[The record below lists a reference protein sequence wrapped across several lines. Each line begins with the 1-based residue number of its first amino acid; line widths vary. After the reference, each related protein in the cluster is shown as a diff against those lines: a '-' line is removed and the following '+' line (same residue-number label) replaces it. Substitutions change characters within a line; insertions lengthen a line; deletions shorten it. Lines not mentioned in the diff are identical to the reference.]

1 MNKLLDQ
8 IRENVTQTQVWK
20 SIFRHGYPNTDANRA
35 LVMFSNVILHL
46 HPVRVRRGETTSVN
60 VSLVRE

>member
-46 HPVRVRRGETTSVN
+46 HPEPPS
-60 VSLVRE
+60 